1 MFILAE
7 TPRGYGLLKITDKDA
22 LSSVDTVKE
31 LFQQPEKAKKILDLV
46 EFKGFENQEEAME
59 ACLLGEEDKKK
70 LIKPL
75 KKILKN
81 HQKTLKSSILL
92 LENPKIGSIIN
103 KKLSITCQADAIALE
118 VVRNI
123 REHFTEFVCGLT
135 KEEAAVS
142 YRGLAHHFSRFKLQF
157 DAEKEDSMIIH
168 AIKLLEDLDKWLN
181 QLCMRLREWFGINF
195 PELQKIVNDNIIFA
209 KIVVKGKTRSGILEA
224 DFSDFMDEEMEKQVK
239 DAAKY
244 SMGTKITEDDLER
257 VRDLAKLVIDYNE
270 DRGRLNAYLTSRMA
284 SIAPNLTAVVGER
297 VGAKLIAHASS
308 LTNLAK
314 CPASTLQIMGAE
326 KALFR
331 AMKTKSATP
340 KYGHIYH
347 ASLVGQS
354 QAKIRGKVARTLA
367 CKASLACR
375 VDAFDHSN
383 NDAELGLQLRKAVER
398 RIENL
403 TNGKTF
409 GKTGRYTQNI
419 TSSVNPVATVVKTK
433 KYQAGA
439 DVKVEPE
446 SKKRKIVE
454 LKSEVK
460 EEPAKKKKKKK
471 KKEKKGKKRKI
482 EEVEVEE
489 TGTKK
494 VKVEAETKKKKKD
507 KKKKKKDK

>member
-1 MFILAE
+1 M
-7 TPRGYGLLKITDKDA
+7 
-22 LSSVDTVKE
+22 
-31 LFQQPEKAKKILDLV
+31 
-46 EFKGFENQEEAME
+46 
-59 ACLLGEEDKKK
+59 
-70 LIKPL
+70 
-75 KKILKN
+75 
-81 HQKTLKSSILL
+81 
-92 LENPKIGSIIN
+92 
-103 KKLSITCQADAIALE
+103 
-118 VVRNI
+118 
-123 REHFTEFVCGLT
+123 
-135 KEEAAVS
+135 
-142 YRGLAHHFSRFKLQF
+142 
-157 DAEKEDSMIIH
+157 
-168 AIKLLEDLDKWLN
+168 
-181 QLCMRLREWFGINF
+181 
-195 PELQKIVNDNIIFA
+195 
-209 KIVVKGKTRSGILEA
+209 
-224 DFSDFMDEEMEKQVK
+224 SDFLEESLEKQVK

-244 SMGTKITEDDLER
+244 SMGTRITADDLSR
-257 VRDLAKLVIDYNE
+257 VSDLAKLIVDYNE
-270 DRGRLNAYLTSRMA
+270 DRARLNAYLTSRMQT
-284 SIAPNLTAVVGER
+284 IAPNLTAVIGER

-354 QAKIRGKVARTLA
+354 GTKIRGKIARTLA
-367 CKASLACR
+367 CKASLASR

-383 NDAELGLQLRKAVER
+383 NDAELGLQLRRAVER

-403 TNGKTF
+403 TH
-409 GKTGRYTQNI
+409 GKTGGYTRNI

-471 KKEKKGKKRKI
+471 KKDKKRKI
-482 EEVEVEE
+482 EEVS
-489 TGTKK
+489 GTTDAPAKK
-494 VKVEAETKKKKKD
+494 VKVEESSSPKKK
-507 KKKKKKDK
+507 KKKKKKDKS

>member
-1 MFILAE
+1 MFILSE
-7 TPRGYGLLKITDKDA
+7 TPRGYGLLKITDQNA
-22 LSSVDTVKE
+22 LSSVDSVKE
-31 LFQQPEKAKKILDLV
+31 LFQTPENAKKCIDLV
-46 EFKGFENQEEAME
+46 EFRGFQNQKEAME

-70 LIKPL
+70 LTKPL

-81 HQKTLKSSILL
+81 HKDKLMGSVLIV
-92 LENPKIGSIIN
+92 ENPKVGSIIH

-195 PELQKIVNDNIIFA
+195 PELQKIVNDNIVFA
-209 KIVVKGKTRSGILEA
+209 KIVKRAKTRTGILDC
-224 DFSDFMDEEMEKQVK
+224 DFSDFMDEAMEKEVK

-244 SMGTKITEDDLER
+244 SMGTKITEDDLKR
-257 VRDLAKLVIDYNE
+257 VSDLAKLVIDYNE
-270 DRGRLNAYLTSRMA
+270 DRARLNAYLTSRMS

-308 LTNLAK
+308 LINLAK

-354 QAKIRGKVARTLA
+354 GPKIRGKIARTLA
-367 CKASLACR
+367 CKASIASRL
-375 VDAFDHSN
+375 DAFDPSN
-383 NDAELGLQLRKAVER
+383 NDPEIGMQMRKAVER

-403 TNGKTF
+403 THGRTGKYS
-409 GKTGRYTQNI
+409 KNI
-419 TSSVNPVATVVKTK
+419 TEPVATVTK
-433 KYQAGA
+433 AKVYQASA
-439 DVKVEPE
+439 DVKVEVKVEGEPQA
-446 SKKRKIVE
+446 KKRKIVE
-454 LKSEVK
+454 LKTDETDGPPTKKVKKEKKKKKKKRKIEEV
-460 EEPAKKKKKKK
+460 ESTPSDEPAKKKKKKK
-471 KKEKKGKKRKI
+471 KKEH
-482 EEVEVEE
+482 
-489 TGTKK
+489 
-494 VKVEAETKKKKKD
+494 D
-507 KKKKKKDK
+507 KQKE

>member
-1 MFILAE
+1 MFILSE

-31 LFQQPEKAKKILDLV
+31 LFQQPEKAKKALDLV
-46 EFKGFENQEEAME
+46 EFRGFSNQEEAME

-81 HQKTLKSSILL
+81 HQKTLASSTLL
-92 LENPKIGSIIN
+92 LENPKVGSIIN

-209 KIVVKGKTRSGILEA
+209 KIVHKGKTRSGVLEA

-257 VRDLAKLVIDYNE
+257 VRDLAKLIIDYNE

-354 QAKIRGKVARTLA
+354 GTKIRGKIARTLA
-367 CKASLACR
+367 CKASLASR

-403 TNGKTF
+403 TH
-409 GKTGRYTQNI
+409 GKTGRYTSNI
-419 TSSVNPVATVVKTK
+419 TSAVNPVATVVKTK

-471 KKEKKGKKRKI
+471 KKEKGKKRKI

-489 TGTKK
+489 TATKK
-494 VKVEAETKKKKKD
+494 VKVETKKK